1 MLVLYQ
7 VFKSKT
13 AERFLFV
20 RPGTISWSIC
30 PDLKGDTIYMEE
42 LWSSESVD
50 GHRCPAIANEKDW
63 GFNTNGDG
71 EGDSIDVGEV
81 VLSCSTHAI

>member
-1 MLVLYQ
+1 MKFYQ

-20 RPGTISWSIC
+20 RPGTNFWSIR
-30 PDLKGDTIYMEE
+30 PDLKGNKIYMKEF
-42 LWSSESVD
+42 WSSEGVH

-63 GFNTNGDG
+63 GFNTNVDG
-71 EGDSIDVGEV
+71 EGDSFESGEV
-81 VLSCSTHAI
+81 VLSCSTHVI

>member
-7 VFKSKT
+7 VIKSKT

-20 RPGTISWSIC
+20 RPGTNFWSIR
-30 PDLKGDTIYMEE
+30 PDLKGNKIYMKEF
-42 LWSSESVD
+42 WSSEGVH

-63 GFNTNGDG
+63 ADG
-71 EGDSIDVGEV
+71 KGYSFESGEV
-81 VLSCSTHAI
+81 ALSCSTHVI